1 MIKSISPS
9 PLISPES
16 VLHGLWKFFTQS
28 FRECGGQKAGC
39 CGYHPHDEDGGG
51 QPVDLQQVQ
60 QEAEDAA
67 YPGHQGAETH
77 CLQRE
82 RAGLTP
88 YLLLTWFRITVGNIS
103 EVNTYTMEK
112 PALDPVFPIRDRK
125 IFREDFIKSTN

>member
-39 CGYHPHDEDGGG
+39 CGYHPHNEDGGG

-67 YPGHQGAETH
+67 YPGHQGAGPDCLVPDH
-77 CLQRE
+77 CGEHLCRVHVDDGEACAGSELSDQRQEDLEE
-82 RAGLTP
+82 R
-88 YLLLTWFRITVGNIS
+88 F
-103 EVNTYTMEK
+103 
-112 PALDPVFPIRDRK
+112 D
-125 IFREDFIKSTN
+125 